1 MKVARIVAAIIR
13 ARPEAK
19 AFRAGSVPRW
29 QLQSNLGTVWPGPP
43 SRQHMESVMELFAQF
58 VHVFLNLDAVMEQV
72 INNYGIWI
80 YAILF
85 AIIFCETGLV
95 VLPFLPGDSLLFVAG
110 AFAATGALSLP
121 LLILLLCIAAIL
133 GNTVN
138 YAVGSYLGPKVFLW
152 PDSRFFNRAALERAH
167 QFYEKHGGKTLV
179 ITRFM
184 PILRTFTPFVAGVS
198 AMNYAR
204 FQWFNVLGA
213 LIWIVSLTV
222 AGYLLGNIS
231 FIKDNLT
238 LVIML
243 IIALSLLPA
252 AIAWLK
258 TRVGNAR
265 PANS

>member
-1 MKVARIVAAIIR
+1 MDLIA
-13 ARPEAK
+13 
-19 AFRAGSVPRW
+19 
-29 QLQSNLGTVWPGPP
+29 QLL
-43 SRQHMESVMELFAQF
+43 HILL
-58 VHVFLNLDAVMEQV
+58 HLDAALGQV
-72 INNYGIWI
+72 IAEYGVWV

-121 LLILLLCIAAIL
+121 LLIVLLCIAAIL

-198 AMNYAR
+198 AMAYAR
-204 FQWFNVLGA
+204 YQMFNIVGA
-213 LIWIVSLTV
+213 LLWIASLAL
-222 AGYLLGNIS
+222 AGYFFGNIP
-231 FIKDNLT
+231 FIKKNLT

-243 IIALSLLPA
+243 IIAVSLLPA
-252 AIAWLK
+252 AIAWL
-258 TRVGNAR
+258 
-265 PANS
+265 NSRFAKQSPG

>member
-1 MKVARIVAAIIR
+1 
-13 ARPEAK
+13 
-19 AFRAGSVPRW
+19 
-29 QLQSNLGTVWPGPP
+29 
-43 SRQHMESVMELFAQF
+43 MEIPMELLTQF
-58 VHVFLNLDAVMEQV
+58 VHLFLNLDAVMEQV
-72 INNYGIWI
+72 INAYGIWI

-121 LLILLLCIAAIL
+121 LLIVLLCIAAIL

-138 YAVGSYLGPKVFLW
+138 YHVGRYLGPKVFLW
-152 PDSRFFNRAALERAH
+152 PDSRFFNRAALDRAH

-204 FQWFNVLGA
+204 YQWFNVIGA
-213 LIWIVSLTV
+213 LVWIISLTI
-222 AGYLLGNIS
+222 GGFLLGNVP

-238 LVIML
+238 LVIMI
-243 IIALSLLPA
+243 IIAVSLLPA
-252 AIAWLK
+252 VIAWLK
-258 TRVGNAR
+258 TRVGGAR

>member
-1 MKVARIVAAIIR
+1 MDLIA
-13 ARPEAK
+13 
-19 AFRAGSVPRW
+19 
-29 QLQSNLGTVWPGPP
+29 QLL
-43 SRQHMESVMELFAQF
+43 HI
-58 VHVFLNLDAVMEQV
+58 FLHLDAALGQV
-72 INNYGIWI
+72 IADYGIWV

-110 AFAATGALSLP
+110 AFAATGVLSLP
-121 LLILLLCIAAIL
+121 LLIALLCIAAIL

-179 ITRFM
+179 LTRFM

-198 AMNYAR
+198 AMSYAR
-204 FQWFNVLGA
+204 YQAFNIAGA
-213 LIWIVSLTV
+213 LLWVVSLTLV
-222 AGYLLGNIS
+222 GYFFGNIP
-231 FIKDNLT
+231 FIKKNLT
-238 LVIML
+238 AVIML
-243 IIALSLLPA
+243 IIAVSLLPA
-252 AIAWLK
+252 VIAWLK
-258 TRVGNAR
+258 SRLAATR